1 MQKCCFILY
10 VKASSQINEENIR
23 YAMPNKDVPRTSR
36 DILIRF
42 NWENGVSEE
51 KRKAVIELFIN
62 SGPTVLEETIKRYL
76 SAMDQ
81 DRHSD
86 WQAQRPKRPSIT
98 YGTLPETPHLSFD
111 TIGIGG
117 MFAYLN
123 VIYHAFKHGGR
134 HCIITHPHDIW
145 TFSGWT
151 LHPEEDMDQRLIA
164 MYRTSGL
171 VFTEARKR
179 AGLLDDP
186 KSIRF
191 KSFKIDYR
199 SAIKMLK
206 TNPRELA
213 KLLKV
218 NLDYVK
224 YELTDTQNHWARRN
238 LIRNAATINA
248 LKEMNRIG
256 EDPDHDFLDLKGRV
270 VFEVEKEPRI
280 MAKEKLKE
288 EFGLQGKAL
297 SVAEVMKIFGCRP
310 EIVIDME
317 RGGIRAVF
325 YPGGHFLLGFKHNA
339 MKAAKELG
347 VTTFEPAVA
356 KAIRIDPIAKRH
368 AVTIE
373 AADGKD
379 KTIITET
386 LLMAL
391 GDYGDQVITVDGIST
406 LFAVRTE
413 SETYKI
419 HPAGMGEGG
428 NIHIVPV
435 WKMENE
441 EKGKTY
447 SYHLGKGTDGAIVG
461 RNPRQRKSLRNDE
474 AFFDHLEAHVKKIMP
489 RDGQLI
495 WLAATECGRPV
506 SARQGYGIKALHPEE
521 GALPHSGLRPERDL
535 PRSFVATG
543 GCGLGGNTAIIPE
556 VQRILDT
563 LAKRKPARDRAKS

>member
-1 MQKCCFILY
+1 
-10 VKASSQINEENIR
+10 
-23 YAMPNKDVPRTSR
+23 MPNDNVPRTSL

-42 NWENGVSEE
+42 NRENRVSEE
-51 KRKAVIELFIN
+51 KRKAVIGLFIH
-62 SGPTVLEETIKRYL
+62 SGPPVLEETIGRYL

-81 DRHSD
+81 DRNSD
-86 WQAQRPKRPSIT
+86 WQDQTPKRPSIT
-98 YGTLPETPHLSFD
+98 YGTLPEKSHMAFETV
-111 TIGIGG
+111 GIGG

-123 VIYHAFKHGGR
+123 VLYHAFKHGGK

-164 MYRTSGL
+164 MYRTRGL
-171 VFTEARKR
+171 IFNEVRKL
-179 AGLLDDP
+179 AGLLHDP

-206 TNPRELA
+206 DNARELA
-213 KLLKV
+213 KLLRV

-256 EDPDHDFLDLKGRV
+256 DDPDHDFLDLQGRV

-280 MAKEKLKE
+280 WAKEKLKE
-288 EFGLQGKAL
+288 EFGLQGKTL
-297 SVAEVMKIFGCRP
+297 SAPEVMEIFGCRP
-310 EIVIDME
+310 EIIGDME

-339 MKAAKELG
+339 MKAAEKLG
-347 VTTFEPAVA
+347 ITRFEPAVA
-356 KAIRIDPIAKRH
+356 KAIRIDPMAKRH
-368 AVTIE
+368 AVTLE
-373 AADGKD
+373 ARDGEEE
-379 KTIITET
+379 TIIADT

-391 GDYGDQVITVDGIST
+391 GDYGEQVITVDGIST
-406 LFAVRTE
+406 LFAIRTE
-413 SETYKI
+413 SKAYKI
-419 HPAGMGEGG
+419 HPTGMGEGG

-435 WKMENE
+435 WKTEDE

-447 SYHLGKGTDGAIVG
+447 FYHLGKGTDGAIVG
-461 RNPRQRKSLRNDE
+461 RNPRQRKSLRHDE
-474 AFFDHLEAHVKKIMP
+474 AFFTHLEAHIKKIMP
-489 RDGQLI
+489 NDGQLI

-506 SARQGYGIKALHPEE
+506 SATQGYGIKALQPDQ
-521 GALPHSGLRPERDL
+521 GALSQSRWRPERNL
-535 PRSFVATG
+535 PPSFVATG

-563 LAKRKPARDRAKS
+563 LGKRKRTWGRAKS